1 MIHFEYRLNWSFW
14 RSKKVVQVVQ
24 IGEGGREVIWTKSK
38 RAAAFLREPL
48 PYAKPYSSYLPPS
61 AGGIG
66 AQTNIANAE
75 PCPSILIVPLPLPL
89 FIYVSYILIISFW
102 NRSTTPFVD
111 WYAMQLHFKML
122 PKPN

>member
-1 MIHFEYRLNWSFW
+1 MSLKAMFLAFKKSCTSCPNW
-14 RSKKVVQVVQ
+14 
-24 IGEGGREVIWTKSK
+24 GEGGREVIWTKSK

-89 FIYVSYILIISFW
+89 FIYVSYILIFSF
-102 NRSTTPFVD
+102 
-111 WYAMQLHFKML
+111 
-122 PKPN
+122 